1 VRLRFGAATAELG
14 ALRVRYYVAGDGPPT
29 VLVHGIAQDHTMWTA
44 QQHELRDL
52 TTVAYDLRGHGGTTL
67 GRADG
72 SLAQLGDDLVA
83 LLERL
88 GPSHCVGFSL
98 GGAVALWA
106 ATERPDLVE
115 RVVAIATSSVVG
127 PRAVADLTRRM
138 WLVRAGG
145 ADAVR
150 EILRRDTRAQLDPGF
165 DAAAPIV
172 AERLRAARDPRG
184 YLNALR
190 AIAGMSDGSLH
201 DRLPRLHRHVLAV
214 AAEHDD
220 VCPPR
225 AAELLLAALPDARLE
240 LIPGAHHLVGYSD
253 PATVTNLIRAELSEA
268 ACDGS

>member
-1 VRLRFGAATAELG
+1 MRRRFGAATARLG

-44 QQHELRDL
+44 QQHELREL
-52 TTVAYDLRGHGGTTL
+52 TTIAYDMRGHGDTTL
-67 GRADG
+67 GHADG
-72 SLAQLGDDLVA
+72 SLAQLGNDLVS

-88 GPSHCVGFSL
+88 GPSACVGFSL

-127 PRAVADLTRRM
+127 SRAIADLTRRM
-138 WLVRAGG
+138 WLVRARG

-165 DAAAPIV
+165 GAVDAVV
-172 AERLRAARDPRG
+172 ADRLRAARDPRG
-184 YLNALR
+184 YLNSLR
-190 AIAGMSDGSLH
+190 AIAGMGDGSLH

-214 AAEHDD
+214 AAEHDE

-225 AAELLLAALPDARLE
+225 AAEILIAALPDARLE
-240 LIPGAHHLVGYSD
+240 LIPGARHLVGYSD
-253 PATVTNLIRAELSEA
+253 PATVTRLIRAGLAETPA
-268 ACDGS
+268 ATG